1 MMKKT
6 QKPNII
12 YCSSCLYPSS
22 SAVPLQF
29 NEKNI
34 CTGCLINSEKKI
46 IDWEQRK
53 KEFVELIKQNKTN
66 ESYDCLI
73 PVSGGKD
80 SFFQAHTIK
89 ELGYKALLVTYNG
102 NNYSK
107 TGLKNVEIMR
117 EVFGFDHIFY
127 TPAISTLKKLNR
139 LGMIIMGDMNWH
151 NHCGIMTYPIK
162 VAVEKKIPIIVWGE
176 HGRAD
181 VGGMYSHDDFIE
193 FSKRHRYEHDLRG
206 YEWNDIIDLSKKHNE
221 KLSSNEMDAWKY
233 PSDEEINVIGV
244 RGIYLSNYFYWD
256 ANEHFEL
263 VRKKYGFQIHEEG
276 FERTYRKFSNLDD
289 IHENGIHDYMK
300 FVKFGYG
307 RCTDHCSKDVRS
319 GKLSREQAIQEIKKR
334 DHIKSNDLNR
344 WLKYVNWSEDYFD
357 KVADTFRDKRTWW
370 ISKGEW
376 KKKNLW
382 GDESTYGPVKLDKS
396 LWENYFIEN

>member
-162 VAVEKKIPIIVWGE
+162 IAVEKKIPIIVWGE

>member
-1 MMKKT
+1 MKKT

-89 ELGYKALLVTYNG
+89 ELGYEALLVTYNG

-139 LGMIIMGDMNWH
+139 LGMTIMGDMNWH

-206 YEWNDIIDLSKKHNE
+206 YEWNDIIDLSKKNNE

-233 PSDEEINVIGV
+233 PSDEEINDIGV

-300 FVKFGYG
+300 FIKFGYG

>member
-1 MMKKT
+1 MKKT

-29 NEKNI
+29 DEKNI

-46 IDWEQRK
+46 IDWKQRK
-53 KEFVELIKQNKTN
+53 EEFVELIKQNKTN

-139 LGMIIMGDMNWH
+139 LGMKIMGDMNWH

-233 PSDEEINVIGV
+233 PSDEEINGIGV